1 MRRALSQQAAP
12 NADHFPKGSCV
23 VMRIRLLIVYYETT
37 IKSSK
42 VARCLIL
49 AKRSQIHQHY
59 QRPPLREP
67 EQMPVALSLERG
79 ARAGGNRD
87 AL

>member
-23 VMRIRLLIVYYETT
+23 LMRVRLLIVYNEIT

-42 VARCLIL
+42 MA
-49 AKRSQIHQHY
+49 
-59 QRPPLREP
+59 
-67 EQMPVALSLERG
+67 
-79 ARAGGNRD
+79 
-87 AL
+87 

>member
-23 VMRIRLLIVYYETT
+23 VMRICLLIVYNEIT

-42 VARCLIL
+42 TVRFWRNE
-49 AKRSQIHQHY
+49 AKFINTINDRPCESRSKC
-59 QRPPLREP
+59 PWPS
-67 EQMPVALSLERG
+67 A
-79 ARAGGNRD
+79 
-87 AL
+87 

>member
-23 VMRIRLLIVYYETT
+23 VMRVRLLIVYNEIT

-42 VARCLIL
+42 VA
-49 AKRSQIHQHY
+49 
-59 QRPPLREP
+59 
-67 EQMPVALSLERG
+67 
-79 ARAGGNRD
+79 
-87 AL
+87 

>member
-42 VARCLIL
+42 TVRFWRNE
-49 AKRSQIHQHY
+49 AKFINAINDR
-59 QRPPLREP
+59 PLREP